1 MFYGYIRRSFAD
13 TDVQFEEQKKLI
25 IDCIQQQ
32 HYDHKVISIQD
43 ISKHLF
49 VDHEKAWAPD
59 SKLPAKLSLM
69 KQASEGDTT
78 FIQSPDKIASTA
90 RSFYDFI
97 NIMLEA
103 NVTVIIVEPQIYNGP
118 NKKPVGTQ
126 IIFSPKNREF
136 RDPLYILEAIAGMES
151 AVNAERIMMAKA
163 LQTSNKPGRKPALND
178 EQVARLKE
186 MFAANESQLKIAQTL
201 EVSQATVS
209 RYVNDLFKDGR
220 KTSEKYIEQPT
231 MRRKAR
237 REYLKAKSKE
247 S

>member
-1 MFYGYIRRSFAD
+1 MFYGYIRRSLAD
-13 TDVQFEEQKKLI
+13 TDAQFNEQKNLI
-25 IDCIQQQ
+25 IDCIQQEF
-32 HYDHKVISIQD
+32 YNRNVLTTQD
-43 ISKHLF
+43 INKHLF
-49 VDHEKAWAPD
+49 IDHEKAWAPD
-59 SKLPAKLSLM
+59 SKLPAKLAIM
-69 KQASEGDTT
+69 KQASEGDTV
-78 FIQSPDKIASTA
+78 FIQSPDKISSTV

-103 NVTVIIVEPQIYNGP
+103 GVTVIIQEPQIYLGP

-151 AVNAERIMMAKA
+151 AVNAERIMTAKA

-186 MFAANESQLKIAQTL
+186 MFVANESQLKIAKTL

-220 KTSEKYIEQPT
+220 KTSEKYIEEPT
-231 MRRKAR
+231 ARRKSR
-237 REYLKAKSKE
+237 REYLKAKSEE